1 MSKQVVTVCLPP
13 CEPGE
18 LRPAL
23 AAAMAPFE
31 YDAQTGKPD
40 EEWQGEWDYWFVDA
54 YGWDLTVRPGHEDDP
69 RIVRDADAPSRP
81 RSLCDGG
88 PKGLLDLDTGRV
100 AAAREA
106 GERWDAWQVFAAG
119 FPPSLPYAHFAR
131 RAAEDPGCTQD
142 RVVADF
148 GAQPLIRALDQDPS
162 LEERFSWDPVAWFG
176 EDRAA
181 FVERAEA
188 DVLPSFAL
196 LTLDGRWLDGSSHPA
211 NVRFNAY
218 IDGLP
223 DSTLLV
229 RLMYHS

>member
-13 CEPGE
+13 CEPHE
-18 LRPAL
+18 VREAL
-23 AAAMAPFE
+23 AAAMAPFA
-31 YDAQTGKPD
+31 YDAQFGKPD
-40 EEWQGEWDYWFVDA
+40 EEWQGEWDYWLVDA
-54 YGWDLTVRPGHEDDP
+54 YGWDFTVRPGHEDDP
-69 RIVRDADAPSRP
+69 RIVRDADARPRP

-88 PKGLLDLDTGRV
+88 PKGLLDLDTGRAV
-100 AAAREA
+100 AAREA
-106 GERWDAWQVFAAG
+106 GERWDAWRVFAAG

-148 GAQPLIRALDQDPS
+148 GAQPVIRALDQDPS
-162 LEERFSWDPVAWFG
+162 LEERFTWDPVAWFG

-181 FVERAEA
+181 FVARAEA

-196 LTLDGRWLDGSSHPA
+196 LTLDGVWLDGSSHQA

-218 IDGLP
+218 VDGLP

-229 RLMYHS
+229 RVMYHS